1 MDEPQFDGQT
11 FLDTFRNVASSVTA
25 VTTYSESGEPT
36 RADRELFHLRQ
47 PGPAA
52 GARLHR

>member
-25 VTTYSESGEPT
+25 VTTYSESGEPVW
-36 RADRELFHLRQ
+36 ADRELFHLRQ